1 MGLFSKIVNK
11 NNDELIKD
19 NEDVEVPSIVIDQN
33 NVLEKM
39 QNDFL
44 EEINEQGNNSVEE
57 DPTSIFNGDVSL
69 NVDNPMAIFGLD
81 DKD

>member
-11 NNDELIKD
+11 NNDELSDGIE
-19 NEDVEVPSIVIDQN
+19 NVEVPSIVIDQN

-57 DPTSIFNGDVSL
+57 DPTSIFNGGVSL
-69 NVDNPMAIFGLD
+69 NEDNPMAIFGVD
-81 DKD
+81 NKE

>member
-44 EEINEQGNNSVEE
+44 EEINEQGNNSLGE
-57 DPTSIFNGDVSL
+57 DPSSIFNGNVSL
-69 NVDNPMAIFGLD
+69 NVDNPMAIFGVD
-81 DKD
+81 NKE